1 MFSVFMGMGYQIFVL
16 VWLFIATLMIGFAN
30 VFFRPY
36 LFFLTFIYSACTSW
50 VNGFVTAKIMKS
62 FGGTEWCFAAVS
74 AITVFPLYVV
84 GIFVA
89 VDLIEFWKMSS
100 SRTAPFTVIG
110 IGILWLIIAVPLC
123 CFGAQRAFASEIS
136 KPNIRVNQL
145 RRKIPEMPTIL
156 KRRFA
161 FPIFG
166 ALIFGS
172 VFGEF

>member
-1 MFSVFMGMGYQIFVL
+1 MRTPDYPAMFSVFMGMGYQIFVL

-89 VDLIEFWKMSS
+89 VDLIEFWKN
-100 SRTAPFTVIG
+100 SRFN
-110 IGILWLIIAVPLC
+110 LLKKL
-123 CFGAQRAFASEIS
+123 IS
-136 KPNIRVNQL
+136 KSLISLTSPLSERLLCFLRISNIRL
-145 RRKIPEMPTIL
+145 PP
-156 KRRFA
+156 
-161 FPIFG
+161 
-166 ALIFGS
+166 
-172 VFGEF
+172 